1 MSVNRKT
8 KWSSEKTFELVNNLL
23 MAGVVVVMLYP
34 LLNQV
39 AISFSSNEAIMAGW
53 VTVLPKGF
61 NLKAYESVIKD
72 RQFIRSFKN
81 TVLLTLAQTV
91 ISLIFTLLF
100 AYPLSKKRLKGRNFI
115 MSMLVFSMMFGTGG
129 LIPNYMVIKNLGL
142 INSYWSL
149 ILPGTIGI
157 WYTIVFKNFF
167 QQLPES
173 LEEAARVDGAG
184 VFTVFSVIVLP
195 LSKPVIAAIGLF
207 IAVGAWSTFFN
218 ALIYITD
225 PNKKLLQVY
234 LNSVLQ
240 AVNRPLSDEQQ
251 AMAGTI
257 QSVSNVINSDAVKA
271 ACLICTIL
279 PIMAVYP
286 FLQKYFVSGLMVG
299 SVKG

>member
-1 MSVNRKT
+1 MSVNKKT
-8 KWSSEKTFELVNNLL
+8 TWSSEKTFEVINNLL
-23 MAGVVVVMLYP
+23 MAGVIVVMLYP
-34 LLNQV
+34 LLNQI

-53 VTVLPKGF
+53 VTIFPKGF
-61 NLKAYESVIKD
+61 NLRAYESVIKD
-72 RQFIRSFKN
+72 KQFIIAFKN
-81 TVLLTLAQTV
+81 TVLFTMAQTAISLTL
-91 ISLIFTLLF
+91 TLLF
-100 AYPLSKKRLKGRNFI
+100 AYPLSKKRLKGRSFI

-129 LIPNYMVIKNLGL
+129 LVPNYMVIKQLGL
-142 INSYWSL
+142 VNSFWSL
-149 ILPGTIGI
+149 LLPGAISI

-184 VFTVFSVIVLP
+184 VFTVFSIIVLP

-207 IAVGAWSTFFN
+207 TAVGAWSVFFN

-225 PNKKLLQVY
+225 PKKKLLQVY

-240 AVNRPLSDEQQ
+240 SVNKPQTAEQE
-251 AMAGTI
+251 AMAGSIEALT
-257 QSVSNVINSDAVKA
+257 NVVNSDAVKA
-271 ACLICTIL
+271 ASMICTIL
-279 PIMAVYP
+279 PIIAVYP